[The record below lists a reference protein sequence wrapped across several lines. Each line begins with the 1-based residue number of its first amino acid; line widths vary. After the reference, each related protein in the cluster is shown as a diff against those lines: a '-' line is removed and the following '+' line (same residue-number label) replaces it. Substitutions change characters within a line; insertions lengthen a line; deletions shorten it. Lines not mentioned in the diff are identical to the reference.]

1 MNSLPR
7 NCTLAR
13 AKLHDAITTTHRF
26 ANDLTQQRLEEGAL
40 PPPHPPQKKR
50 REEAGARRRG
60 SATQLRDRVADSLAN
75 ELDVRIRERGPLG
88 GEGGGPVSCE
98 LGAARGALQAT
109 LGRRSSAVH
118 EQHNGGQNGATAILM
133 TQCCSDEKWLG

>member
-7 NCTLAR
+7 NCILAR

-40 PPPHPPQKKR
+40 PPPHPPKKKR

-75 ELDVRIRERGPLG
+75 ELDVRIREHGLLG
-88 GEGGGPVSCE
+88 GGGGGPVSCE
-98 LGAARGALQAT
+98 LGAAMGSVAGNSRSAQQRGARAT
-109 LGRRSSAVH
+109 QWWPKWCDCNFDDAV
-118 EQHNGGQNGATAILM
+118 L
-133 TQCCSDEKWLG
+133 L

>member
-40 PPPHPPQKKR
+40 PPPTHPKKNEGR
-50 REEAGARRRG
+50 KQGRAVAAVRLSSAIASRTVSRTSWTSASESMGCWGAKAVG
-60 SATQLRDRVADSLAN
+60 LCPASLG
-75 ELDVRIRERGPLG
+75 LQW
-88 GEGGGPVSCE
+88 
-98 LGAARGALQAT
+98 GALQAT